1 MWYHLHF
8 VMSDFENAI
17 ADLDLGLFS
26 KIESQSTPE
35 DKRSFLAVQNAVRRL
50 HGPFNYLEIGSY
62 LGGSIQP
69 YLLDPDCEH
78 IYSID
83 KRPKKQPDARGFDYT
98 YLNNSTARMIENL
111 EKVSKD
117 GIKKITTID
126 GDTGEVDPA
135 LVDRPIQICFIDGEH
150 TDEAV
155 VRDFEFCRQ
164 VLDVTGGVIVF
175 HDSQITYNGI
185 ATCVETL
192 KAEGVRFRA
201 YNIPHIVFVIE
212 VGEFP
217 IHTDEYISE
226 LLVRNHEGY
235 LFSLQDNDRFRQ
247 FANKTPFRIA
257 RGLLAK
263 IKGGNVSK

>member
-1 MWYHLHF
+1 
-8 VMSDFENAI
+8 MSDFEQAI
-17 ADLDLGLFS
+17 AKLDLGLFS

-35 DKRSFLAVQNAVRRL
+35 DKRSFLAIQNAVRRL
-50 HGPFNYLEIGSY
+50 HGPYNYLEIGSY

-83 KRPKKQPDARGFDYT
+83 KRPKTQPDARGFDYT

-111 EKVSKD
+111 EKVSAD

-126 GDTGEVDPA
+126 GDTGEVEPA
-135 LVDRPIQICFIDGEH
+135 FIERPVQVCFIDGEH

-155 VRDFEFCRQ
+155 VRDFEFCRK
-164 VLDVTGGVIVF
+164 VLDVTGGVILF

-185 ATCVETL
+185 AECIERL
-192 KAEGVRFRA
+192 KAEGVRFKA
-201 YNIPHIVFVIE
+201 YNLPHIVFVIE

-217 IHTDEYISE
+217 IHSDENILARLINNYD
-226 LLVRNHEGY
+226 GY
-235 LFSLQDNDRFRQ
+235 LFSLQDNDKFRE
-247 FANKTPFRIA
+247 FANKKPFRIA
-257 RGLLAK
+257 RGLLSK
-263 IKGGNVSK
+263 LKGGNVSQ